1 MPTLKV
7 VLDTNVFVSAV
18 LGRGPSSILLER
30 WKAGK
35 FTLLFSPLIFDEY
48 FEVIAHPKFDQ
59 QEQDIRA
66 LAELLAERAVALTPQ
81 IKVDVCKEDPDDN
94 KFLECA
100 IARAADF
107 IVSGDQHLLR
117 LKEYQGIK
125 IVTIAEFL
133 QLSAS

>member
-1 MPTLKV
+1 MPTPKV

-18 LGRGPSSILLER
+18 LAKGLSSVLLER

-35 FTLLFSPLIFDEY
+35 FTLLFSPVIFDEY
-48 FEVIAHPKFDQ
+48 FEVIARPKFDQ
-59 QEQDIRA
+59 QERDIRA
-66 LAELLAERAVALTPQ
+66 LAELLAERAVALTPRLK
-81 IKVDVCKEDPDDN
+81 IDVCKEDPDDN

-100 IARAADF
+100 VAGAADF

-125 IVTIAEFL
+125 IVTIKEFFQAL
-133 QLSAS
+133 E

>member
-18 LGRGPSSILLER
+18 LTKGPSSDLFER

-35 FTLLFSPLIFDEY
+35 FTLLFSPVIFDEY
-48 FEVIAHPKFDQ
+48 FEVIARPKFDQ

-81 IKVDVCKEDPDDN
+81 IKIDVCKEDPDDN

-100 IARAADF
+100 IAGAADF

-117 LKEYQGIK
+117 LKEYQGVK

-133 QLSAS
+133 QTVK